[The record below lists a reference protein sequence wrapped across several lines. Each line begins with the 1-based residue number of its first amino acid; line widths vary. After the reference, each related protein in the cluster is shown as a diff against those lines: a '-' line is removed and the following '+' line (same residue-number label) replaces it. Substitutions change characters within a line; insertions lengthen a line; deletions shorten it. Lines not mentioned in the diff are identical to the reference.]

1 MADFRHP
8 DKRPHPNSK
17 NLIDLIPLLEGSM
30 TRQERENLRNA
41 LVRIE
46 GVQDVKIRSRSQS
59 ITGTL
64 TTITSTSPGTADYAI
79 QDLTTSSPYGFV
91 SSNEAQTVL
100 QVIANL
106 QARVN
111 ELEQVLIDHGIL
123 NG

>member
-8 DKRPHPNSK
+8 DKRPHPKSK
-17 NLIDLIPLLEGSM
+17 NLVDLVPLLEGKMSV
-30 TRQERENLRNA
+30 QERENLRNA

-46 GVQDVKIRSRSQS
+46 GVQDIKIRSRSKA
-59 ITGTL
+59 ITGAETTL
-64 TTITSTSPGTADYAI
+64 SASAPGTADYVI

-91 SSNEAQTVL
+91 SSDEAQTVL

-111 ELEQVLIDHGIL
+111 ELEQVLVNHGIL

>member
-17 NLIDLIPLLEGSM
+17 NLVDLIPLLEGNMS
-30 TRQERENLRNA
+30 RRERENLRNA

-46 GVQDVKIRSRSQS
+46 GVQDIKIRSRSQS

-64 TTITSTSPGTADYAI
+64 TTLSASAPGTADYII
-79 QDLTTSSPYGFV
+79 QDLTNSSPYGFV
-91 SSNEAQTVL
+91 SSDEGQTVL
-100 QVIANL
+100 QIISNL